1 MKNNVFV
8 SFLSL
13 FLLATA
19 SVNAFAQDQY
29 VQIKKGYVDDGRTLK
44 EKVENKGIKNGTLSS
59 GQESQNGDEYDK
71 LLKKEL
77 PTKTEVAKQIANS
90 MKAVKPGKKKLFPSM
105 PKFNISATEITQAQ
119 WEAIM
124 GYNPSI
130 HVGADLPVENVT
142 WSQCQDFI
150 KMLNKLT
157 GKKYR
162 LPTVKE
168 WQYAANGG
176 QNSKEYKYSGS
187 DQIAEVAW
195 YKTNSDGATH
205 RVGKLKKNEI
215 ALYDMNGNVAEWCSD
230 AAGSSHAY
238 VGGSFAD
245 EASKCTAT
253 SPKSS
258 ILYSD
263 EASPRIGFRLAE

>member
-13 FLLATA
+13 FILATVA
-19 SVNAFAQDQY
+19 VNAIAQNQY
-29 VQIKKGYVDDGRTLK
+29 VQIKNGYVDDSRTLK
-44 EKVENKGIKNGTLSS
+44 EKVENKGHKDGTLSL
-59 GQESQNGDEYDK
+59 GQNSQNGDEYDK

-90 MKAVKPGKKKLFPSM
+90 MKAVKPNKKKSFTGIS
-105 PKFNISATEITQAQ
+105 KFNISATEVTQAQ
-119 WEAIM
+119 WESIM
-124 GYNPSI
+124 GYNPSS
-130 HVGADLPVENVT
+130 HVGPNLPVENVT

-150 KMLNKLT
+150 KKLNKFT

-162 LPTVKE
+162 LPSVKE
-168 WQYAANGG
+168 WQYAACGG
-176 QNSKEYKYSGS
+176 QNGKEYKYSGS

-245 EASKCTAT
+245 EASKCTAV
-253 SPKSS
+253 SAKSS
-258 ILYSD
+258 ILYLD

>member
-1 MKNNVFV
+1 MKSNVYV

-13 FLLATA
+13 ILLATV
-19 SVNAFAQDQY
+19 SLNAFAQGQY
-29 VQIKKGYVDDGRTLK
+29 VQIKKGYVGDNRTLN
-44 EKVENKGIKNGTLSS
+44 EKLQNKGHRDGTLSS
-59 GQESQNGDEYDK
+59 GQKSQNGDEYDK

-90 MKAVKPGKKKLFPSM
+90 MKAVKPNKKKSFTGIS
-105 PKFNISATEITQAQ
+105 KFNISATEVTQAQ

-124 GYNPSI
+124 GYNPSS
-130 HVGADLPVENVT
+130 HVGPNLPVENVT

-150 KMLNKLT
+150 KKLNKFT

-162 LPTVKE
+162 LPSVKE
-168 WQYAANGG
+168 WQYAASGG
-176 QNSKEYKYSGS
+176 QNGKEYKYSGS

-245 EASKCTAT
+245 EASKCTAV
-253 SPKSS
+253 SAKSS
-258 ILYSD
+258 ILYLD